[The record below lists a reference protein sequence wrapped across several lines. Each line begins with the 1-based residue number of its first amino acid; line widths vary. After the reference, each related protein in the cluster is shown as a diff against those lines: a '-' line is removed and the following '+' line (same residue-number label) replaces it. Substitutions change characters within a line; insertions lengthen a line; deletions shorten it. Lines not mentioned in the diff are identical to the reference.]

1 MSSYSPL
8 VFGQTVHTTIQRHRM
23 SPGRKE
29 ELHSFKTTTPTYC
42 YDYDNYYIKDHKLMN
57 E

>member
-8 VFGQTVHTTIQRHRM
+8 VFGQTVHTTIQRYRM

-42 YDYDNYYIKDHKLMN
+42 YDYDNYYIKDHKLIN